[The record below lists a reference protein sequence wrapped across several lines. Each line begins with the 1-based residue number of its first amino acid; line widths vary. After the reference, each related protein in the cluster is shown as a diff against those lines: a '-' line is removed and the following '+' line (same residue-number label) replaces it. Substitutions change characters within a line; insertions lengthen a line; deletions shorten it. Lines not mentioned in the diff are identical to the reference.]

1 MKFEQLA
8 AAVIHDVKNQLQS
21 LMDEEQLALEQ
32 LPEQYRSIIEPI
44 LQRTNR
50 LKNDALQLVIL
61 FRLGQNRPFPMD
73 DAWLRDSANDAIEA
87 SLIQFPS
94 VRLINEID
102 EDCQGFYNENL
113 IHLALMTLITNS
125 VQAGATTVTLKGEEV
140 DQASGGVRIQVIDNG
155 PGFSKSMLDSQGE
168 SADEVSSHTDGTGLG
183 LYFVKLIVDHHKA
196 PALGTSVVLS
206 NNAKKGACVTLNLP

>member
-44 LQRTNR
+44 LQRTSR

-73 DAWLRDSANDAIEA
+73 DAWPRDTANDIIEA
-87 SLIQFPS
+87 AAIQFPS
-94 VRLINEID
+94 VKLVNDID

-125 VQAGATTVTLKGEEV
+125 AQAGATSITLKAEEI
-140 DQASGGVRIQVIDNG
+140 DQGSGRLCIQVIDNG
-155 PGFSKSMLDSQGE
+155 PGFSSTMLETQGE
-168 SADEVSSHTDGTGLG
+168 SADENSSHDDGTGLG
-183 LYFVKLIVDHHKA
+183 LYFVKLIVEHHKA
-196 PALGTSVVLS
+196 LTQGASVVLT
-206 NNAKKGACVTLNLP
+206 NNAKKGACVTLNLA